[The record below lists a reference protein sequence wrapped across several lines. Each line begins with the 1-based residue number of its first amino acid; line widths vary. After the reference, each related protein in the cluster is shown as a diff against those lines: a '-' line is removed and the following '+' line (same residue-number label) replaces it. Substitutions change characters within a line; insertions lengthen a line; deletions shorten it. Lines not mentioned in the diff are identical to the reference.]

1 MVRLVAGYVVTAHS
15 ASLDPHIVTVLVF
28 LQEALP
34 VVREMRVR
42 QIIKDLNYTTII
54 VKAV

>member
-42 QIIKDLNYTTII
+42 QIIKEMI
-54 VKAV
+54 VV